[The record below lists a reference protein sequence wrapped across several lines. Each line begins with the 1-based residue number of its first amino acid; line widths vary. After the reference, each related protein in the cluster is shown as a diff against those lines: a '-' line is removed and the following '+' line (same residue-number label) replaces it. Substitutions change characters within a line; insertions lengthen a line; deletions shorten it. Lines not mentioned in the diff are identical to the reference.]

1 MKRIDNSNRYKQ
13 SHINGLRF
21 FVKMKIAIVCYPTFG
36 GSGVV
41 ATELGI
47 ALANRGHEIHFI
59 TYKQPVRLGLLNTKI
74 HFHEVHVP
82 EYPLFHYQPYELA
95 LSSKLV
101 DTVKLY
107 GIEVL
112 HVHYAIPHAYAGYMA
127 KKILEEEGIYIPMIT
142 TLHGT
147 DITLV
152 GKHPVYKPAVT
163 FSINKSDVVTAV
175 SENLKKHTLDLF
187 DIKKEIEVIP
197 NFIDKSKYGTHFT
210 DCQRSLMATDDEKI
224 ITHISNFRKVKRI
237 PDIIHIFNK
246 IQEKIPAKLL
256 MVGEGPEKEDAE
268 ILCENLGIADK
279 VIFLGNSNEIDR
291 ILCFSD
297 LFLLPSESESF
308 GLAALEAMIN
318 EVPVISSNAGGIPEV
333 NIHGVSGYLS
343 NVGDIDE
350 MAGNALRILR
360 DDAVLEKFKK
370 NAAKAAMKFDIL
382 NVLPFYEAVYEK
394 AYESRFKSSYE

>member
-1 MKRIDNSNRYKQ
+1 
-13 SHINGLRF
+13 
-21 FVKMKIAIVCYPTFG
+21 MKIAIVCYPTFG

-47 ALANRGHEIHFI
+47 ALAERGHEIHFV
-59 TYKQPVRLGLLNTKI
+59 TYKQPVRLGLLGNNV

-107 GIEVL
+107 GIELL

-127 KKILEEEGIYIPMIT
+127 KKMLLEEGIYIPMIT

-152 GKHPVYKPAVT
+152 GKHPYYKPAVT
-163 FSINKSDVVTAV
+163 FSINKSDVVTSV
-175 SENLKKHTLDLF
+175 SEDLKRSTLEIF
-187 DIKKEIEVIP
+187 HIQKEVEVIP
-197 NFIDKSKYGTHFT
+197 NFIDSSKYSQDYT
-210 DCQRSLMATDDEKI
+210 DCQRTLMANEDERI
-224 ITHISNFRKVKRI
+224 VTHISNFRKVKRI
-237 PDIIHIFNK
+237 PDV
-246 IQEKIPAKLL
+246 IQVFHRIQKKIPAKLI
-256 MVGEGPEKEDAE
+256 MVGEGPEKESAE
-268 ILCENLGIADK
+268 RLCDQLGISEK

-318 EVPVISSNAGGIPEV
+318 RVAIISSNTGGIPEV
-333 NIHGVSGYLS
+333 NKHGVSGFLAD
-343 NVGDIDE
+343 VGDIDE
-350 MAGNALRILR
+350 MAEKAILILKE
-360 DDAVLEKFKK
+360 DVTMEKFKE
-370 NAAKAAMKFDIL
+370 NARNVASKFDITHI
-382 NVLPFYEAVYEK
+382 LPLYEEVYEK
-394 AYESRFKSSYE
+394 AYNSRYKNSY

>member
-1 MKRIDNSNRYKQ
+1 
-13 SHINGLRF
+13 
-21 FVKMKIAIVCYPTFG
+21 MKIAIVCYPTFG

-47 ALANRGHEIHFI
+47 ALANRGHEIHFV
-59 TYKQPVRLGLLNTKI
+59 TYQQPVRLELLSSRI

-101 DTVKLY
+101 DTIKLY
-107 GIEVL
+107 GIELL

-127 KKILEEEGIYIPMIT
+127 KKMLEEENIYIPMIT

-152 GKHPVYKPAVT
+152 GKHPFYKPAVT
-163 FSINKSDVVTAV
+163 FSINQSDVVTSV
-175 SENLKKHTLDLF
+175 SENLKQRTLEFF
-187 DIKKEIEVIP
+187 DIKKEILVIP
-197 NFIDKSKYGTHFT
+197 NFIDKRKYNLSFT
-210 DCQRSLMATDDEKI
+210 DCQRSLMANEDEKI

-237 PDIIHIFNK
+237 PDVIYIFNE
-246 IQEKIPAKLL
+246 IQKKMPAKMI
-256 MVGEGPEKEDAE
+256 MVGEGPEKEVAE
-268 ILCENLGIADK
+268 RLCNSLGLGEK
-279 VIFLGNSNEIDR
+279 VVFLGNSNQIDR

-318 EVPVISSNAGGIPEV
+318 KVPVISSNAGGIPEV
-333 NIHGVSGYLS
+333 NIDGETGFLS
-343 NVGDIDE
+343 DVGNIQE
-350 MAGNALRILR
+350 MAANALRILENPLT
-360 DDAVLEKFKK
+360 LERFKN
-370 NAAKAAMKFDIL
+370 NAFESAKRFDIL
-382 NVLPFYEAVYEK
+382 KVLPLYEAVYEK
-394 AYESRFKSSYE
+394 AYNARFKNSFG